1 MKKLLT
7 VVLCALMV
15 FGSVVSV
22 APTTALAKSKCS
34 HKKTKWVTLVKAD
47 CTQEGKRAKMCTN
60 CGKTLK
66 TVKVKRTSH
75 HFKKMV
81 YKKATCTNP
90 GAIGW

>member
-75 HFKKMV
+75 HLKKMV
-81 YKKATCTNP
+81 YKSTR
-90 GAIGW
+90 

>member
-34 HKKTKWVTLVKAD
+34 HKKVN
-47 CTQEGKRAKMCTN
+47 E
-60 CGKTLK
+60 LK
-66 TVKVKRTSH
+66 CALIAEKL
-75 HFKKMV
+75 
-81 YKKATCTNP
+81 
-90 GAIGW
+90 